1 MRANLGLKR
10 LYQICC
16 FRFLDKRRIIVH
28 ARLGKVFALLVIL
41 ALIVPGLVSC
51 ATPEPEV
58 VEKVVTQI
66 VVETV
71 VETVIVEGTPEV
83 VEKEVTRI
91 VEVEV
96 EVEVEE
102 VVTATP
108 EPAEPVTLR
117 LGTTYLWDGNNL
129 GVENSA
135 WGIYRLL
142 FDAIVEYGENESFI
156 PGLAESWSVD
166 DSGLVWTFKIREGIT
181 FHDGTPCTAEEIA
194 WSLKWMEEVG
204 FDSIAY
210 MWAGLFTDVTAVDA
224 TTLQITTDS
233 PLGSMEYVLSYSF
246 VAPQSVWGDMDD
258 HDTMAAYTGEDA
270 PTGTGPYVFGEWM
283 PDEYLI
289 LEANEDYWSGAPNI
303 DRIIFQQYATEDAM
317 IQAYLAG
324 EVDGVTA
331 VPATAV
337 GTLLESSELVVTFW
351 DSFAV
356 EELTLNSYAEGT
368 QPESLGDPAVRLAM
382 EYAIDREQVGEVA
395 YLGYF
400 EPATTFIAPVMGD
413 WHNSEIDS
421 VSFDIAMANQTLDD
435 TGYLDSDGDGV
446 REYSDGT
453 PLHYRFMMGD
463 DAVSARV
470 GEVIQVGLA
479 QAGISTELQPVDY
492 STQLNKAFYEY
503 DFDLN
508 YWYWGMD
515 PDPDFAGVVFL
526 CDQLWWWNDSG
537 YCDEEYDAFYAA
549 SRRPWIPVLHP
560 TIIQSYRP
568 ESVSGFNPA
577 ARYIFGKWSLL
588 QAEGR

>member
-1 MRANLGLKR
+1 
-10 LYQICC
+10 
-16 FRFLDKRRIIVH
+16 
-28 ARLGKVFALLVIL
+28 
-41 ALIVPGLVSC
+41 
-51 ATPEPEV
+51 
-58 VEKVVTQI
+58 
-66 VVETV
+66 
-71 VETVIVEGTPEV
+71 
-83 VEKEVTRI
+83 
-91 VEVEV
+91 
-96 EVEVEE
+96 
-102 VVTATP
+102 
-108 EPAEPVTLR
+108 
-117 LGTTYLWDGNNL
+117 
-129 GVENSA
+129 
-135 WGIYRLL
+135 
-142 FDAIVEYGENESFI
+142 
-156 PGLAESWSVD
+156 
-166 DSGLVWTFKIREGIT
+166 LVWTFKIREGIT

-549 SRRPWIPVLHP
+549 SRLAVDHQERVDAVWGMQEKIYNDRPWIPVLHP

>member
-1 MRANLGLKR
+1 MS
-10 LYQICC
+10 
-16 FRFLDKRRIIVH
+16 V
-28 ARLGKVFALLVIL
+28 RLGRVLALTVTL
-41 ALIVPGLVSC
+41 ALIALGLSSC
-51 ATPEPEV
+51 AAPEAEV
-58 VEKVVTQI
+58 VEKVVTQV

-71 VETVIVEGTPEV
+71 IETVIVEGTPEV
-83 VEKEVTRI
+83 VEKEVTR
-91 VEVEV
+91 V
-96 EVEVEE
+96 VEVEE

-117 LGTTYLWDGNNL
+117 VGTTYLMDGNNL
-129 GVENSA
+129 GVETSA
-135 WGIYRLL
+135 WGIYRLM

-166 DSGLVWTFKIREGIT
+166 DTGLVWTFKIREGIT
-181 FHDGTPCTAEEIA
+181 FHDGTPCTAEDIA
-194 WSLKWMEEVG
+194 WSLTWMEEIG
-204 FDSIAY
+204 YDSIAY
-210 MWAGLFTDVTAVDA
+210 MWAGLFTDVTALDA
-224 TTLQITTDS
+224 TTLQITTET
-233 PLGSMEYVLSYSF
+233 PLGIMEYALSYSF
-246 VAPQSVWGDMDD
+246 VVPRSVWGDMTD
-258 HDTMAAYTGEDA
+258 HETMAAYTGEDA
-270 PTGTGPYVFGEWM
+270 TTGTGPYIFGEWV

-289 LEANEDYWSGAPNI
+289 LEANQDYWGGPPKI

-324 EVDGVTA
+324 EVDGVSA

-337 GTLLESSELVVTFW
+337 ETLLDSGDLIVTFW

-368 QPESLGDPAVRLAM
+368 QPASLGDPAVRLAM
-382 EYAIDREQVGEVA
+382 EYAIDRNQINEVA

-413 WHNSEIDS
+413 WHNSEIDA
-421 VSFDIAMANQTLDD
+421 VSFDLTMANQTLDD
-435 TGYLDSDGDGV
+435 AGYLDSDGDGV

-453 PLHYRFMMGD
+453 PLNYRLMTGD

-470 GEVIQVGLA
+470 GEVIQTGLA
-479 QAGISTELQPVDY
+479 QAGISTELQPVDFN
-492 STQLNKAFYEY
+492 TQMNKAFYEY

-515 PDPDFAGVVFL
+515 PDPDFGGVIFL

-537 YCDEEYDAFYAA
+537 YCDEEYDALYAA
-549 SRRPWIPVLHP
+549 SRVAVDRQERVEAVWAMQDKIYNDRPWIVLLYR
-560 TIIQSYRP
+560 TLIQSYRP
-568 ESVSGFNPA
+568 DAVTGFNPA
-577 ARYIFGKWSLL
+577 ARYIFGKWSIL